1 MNNVGGALA
10 VLPLQELPKET
21 FSSKFNCIK
30 FKFMKWYPSL
40 LAINNFTGSE
50 KFWDNIYTSRYMATK
65 NFFHGNIN
73 LTLKFQ
79 LLCYK

>member
-1 MNNVGGALA
+1 MNVVTSSFLKFNSDRKSVQFNVMNNVGGALA

-50 KFWDNIYTSRYMATK
+50 KF
-65 NFFHGNIN
+65 
-73 LTLKFQ
+73 
-79 LLCYK
+79 

>member
-1 MNNVGGALA
+1 MNVVTSSFLKFNSDRKSARRMLGALA

-30 FKFMKWYPSL
+30 FKFMKRYPSL

-50 KFWDNIYTSRYMATK
+50 KF
-65 NFFHGNIN
+65 
-73 LTLKFQ
+73 
-79 LLCYK
+79 